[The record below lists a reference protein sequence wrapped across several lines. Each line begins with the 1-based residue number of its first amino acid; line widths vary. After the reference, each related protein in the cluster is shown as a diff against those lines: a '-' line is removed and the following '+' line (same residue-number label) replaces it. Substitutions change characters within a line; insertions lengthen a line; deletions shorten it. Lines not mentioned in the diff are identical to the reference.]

1 MAMYLNRVPVYI
13 IMLLGQWSSD
23 AFLCYIWKQVPEFSN
38 DVSCKMM
45 KKKKYHHVP
54 DPSREDP
61 QSHNSLVAT
70 ANIGM
75 GTSSM
80 TINCSVFSV

>member
-23 AFLCYIWKQVPEFSN
+23 AFLCYICKQVPEFSN
-38 DVSCKMM
+38 NVSCMM
-45 KKKKYHHVP
+45 IKKKKYHHVS
-54 DPSREDP
+54 DPSRDDP
-61 QSHNSLVAT
+61 QSHNRLVAT
-70 ANIGM
+70 ANIDV

-80 TINCSVFSV
+80 TINCSVLSV

>member
-13 IMLLGQWSSD
+13 IMLLGQ
-23 AFLCYIWKQVPEFSN
+23 FLCYIWKQVPEFSN
-38 DVSCKMM
+38 NVSCKMI

-54 DPSREDP
+54 EPSREDP

-70 ANIGM
+70 ANIDM

-80 TINCSVFSV
+80 TINCSVFSF

>member
-1 MAMYLNRVPVYI
+1 MYPYRVPVYI

-38 DVSCKMM
+38 NVSCKMI
-45 KKKKYHHVP
+45 KKKKYNHVP
-54 DPSREDP
+54 DPSRLD
-61 QSHNSLVAT
+61 

-80 TINCSVFSV
+80 TINCSVFSDWK